1 MNKKTTIIFIKC
13 GVVFLLLG
21 LLVGKIYDIGLHRPP
36 LMFANIPEATQIFIK
51 QLGRDSRDLG
61 LSYTKQGP
69 FDWDNNEDLG
79 NDENEKWK
87 SESDANFV
95 VYYHPGND
103 ATWQSRAQEVLHQ
116 AQENIDYLKDF
127 MGKYYYADD
136 MNGRRLAIYLP
147 ETEDLY
153 KQTISSL
160 MEGGSGQGAAGT
172 TGITITQVGPLG
184 CMTRGIVLSPI
195 CFENPSNGVNGYKR
209 VLKHEMCHYVFF
221 SSLDYSKNIRH
232 YAWVSEGIA
241 EYFSNYRNHKPVF
254 GTDSINTIKQSCHLN
269 KEFPLENNSSY
280 WAGESFFGFLEAEKG
295 KDAVKNFV
303 KNAYTHSTD
312 SVFVVMKYDPRQLHK
327 KWVDVLSHINSNRAA
342 DMQQEAS
349 PEPSA
354 DGGAAQQQAQS
365 QQQSQSVQKVTPSTP
380 KSPSAP
386 KSPRRRHSR
395 RR

>member
-1 MNKKTTIIFIKC
+1 MKDKRTFIRFLQFFVIFAIIA
-13 GVVFLLLG
+13 VV
-21 LLVGKIYDIGLHRPP
+21 VGEAYNRGIHRPP
-36 LMFANIPEATQIFIK
+36 LMFANIPDATQMFIK
-51 QLGRDSRDLG
+51 QLSRDSKDQG

-69 FDWDNNEDLG
+69 FDWDNERDLG
-79 NDENEKWK
+79 NSENDTWK
-87 SESDANFV
+87 SESDANFI
-95 VYYHPGND
+95 VYYHPGKD
-103 ATWQSRAQEVLHQ
+103 ATWQSRAQDVLHQ

-136 MNGRRLAIYLP
+136 MNGRKLAIYLP
-147 ETEDLY
+147 ESEDLY
-153 KQTISSL
+153 KKTISTL
-160 MEGGSGQGAAGT
+160 MDVLDQGTQGT
-172 TGITITQVGPLG
+172 VGITISQVGPLG
-184 CMTRGIVLSPI
+184 CLTRGIVLNPI
-195 CFENPSNGVNGYKR
+195 CFNSGPNDVNNYKR
-209 VLKHEMCHYVFF
+209 VLRHEMCHYVFF
-221 SSLDYSKNIRH
+221 SSLDYGKNIHH
-232 YAWVSEGIA
+232 YLWVSEGIA

-312 SVFVVMKYDPRQLHK
+312 SVFIVMKYDPRQLHK
-327 KWVDVLSHINSNRAA
+327 KWVDVLSHISSNRTA
-342 DMQQEAS
+342 DMQQDVS
-349 PEPSA
+349 PESSA
-354 DGGAAQQQAQS
+354 VDVAAQQQAQP
-365 QQQSQSVQKVTPSTP
+365 QQQPQSVQKVTPNTP